1 MWKGC
6 WLQDRRIRVYQ
17 VDRGWSLHK
26 DINCKE
32 LRWTVTDTAIS
43 PDQKFLVSGALE
55 IFTGP
60 PLALLVKDLWQAC
73 LAARCEAS
81 MPVNRN
87 VLEAFPESFK
97 RMGIVWDPRS
107 LGYTF

>member
-1 MWKGC
+1 
-6 WLQDRRIRVYQ
+6 VYQ

-55 IFTGP
+55 NMIGP
-60 PLALLVKDLWQAC
+60 PVALLATDLGQAC
-73 LAARCEAS
+73 PSIE
-81 MPVNRN
+81 MPWKDSQN
-87 VLEAFPESFK
+87 VLREWALYGTLELVVYIPS
-97 RMGIVWDPRS
+97 IS
-107 LGYTF
+107 